1 MAITGGI
8 ETNPYCADG
17 ICPKC
22 YAPFCVISLEESK
35 SRNAV
40 CLKCN
45 THMEL
50 QYRQLVVNAAPLICP
65 YCKMDPVYVER
76 APGRSIFVMK
86 SNKIA
91 RHLCDL
97 EYEARSRKR
106 DETLTS

>member
-8 ETNPYCADG
+8 EANPYCADG

-22 YAPFCVISLEESK
+22 SAPFCVIALEEFK
-35 SRNAV
+35 ARNAV

-50 QYRQLVVNAAPLICP
+50 RYRQLVVNADPLICP

-76 APGRSIFVMK
+76 KPGFSIFVMVN
-86 SNKIA
+86 NKIA

-97 EYEARSRKR
+97 EYEAKQRKKG
-106 DETLTS
+106 EAS